1 MINHRSLFKVV
12 FNPIFRYF
20 GFCVGTPYD
29 IADYKLIGIVKFFKV
44 ESENKITYSKYI
56 LDNDMKIVKKRMI
69 I

>member
-1 MINHRSLFKVV
+1 MV

-20 GFCVGTPYD
+20 GFCAGTPYD
-29 IADYKLIGIVKFFKV
+29 VADNKLIGIVEFFKV

-56 LDNDMKIVKKRMI
+56 LEYGMEIVKKRMI